1 MRFQVYSLTL
11 NGKRMS
17 WFKLEVI
24 FVMASYAALIG
35 IFLLGRKLAK
45 AKVQKPK
52 SKNNLDEITVVI
64 PFRNEGKNL
73 PQLLKSIQG
82 LVVKPKEFIFVNDH
96 SEDDF
101 LSHFSSLDFP
111 FMLLNLN
118 ENQYGKKAAIQL
130 GVDSSD
136 SEFILS
142 WDGDVIVE
150 PEYFVELEK
159 HNWADLNILPVYMH
173 GPDLIP
179 GFFAMDYQ
187 LQTQANVALSGFYR
201 PITSSGANLLFSKK
215 IFIEAAT
222 TRNDADIA
230 SGDDQFLL
238 KAVRDCGKEIQILI
252 DKLLQVKTS
261 APQTITDGM
270 QQRRRWLGKSAKVR
284 DSFASIF
291 GLTVFLLQ
299 MTYYSFAWFQS
310 FIGDWGAT
318 IVLILI
324 KGELDAFL
332 VTYAFQEQFNTLK
345 VFFYQL
351 VYPIYMIAL
360 LFSSFVLKSEWK
372 GRKS

>member
-1 MRFQVYSLTL
+1 
-11 NGKRMS
+11 
-17 WFKLEVI
+17 
-24 FVMASYAALIG
+24 MASYAALIG

-45 AKVQKPK
+45 AKAKKPK
-52 SKNNLDEITVVI
+52 SKNNLAEITVVI
-64 PFRNEGKNL
+64 PFRNEGENL
-73 PQLLKSIQG
+73 SQLLKAIQE
-82 LVVKPKEFIFVNDH
+82 LVVKPQEFIFVNDH
-96 SEDDF
+96 SEDVF

-111 FMLLNLN
+111 FKLLNLN
-118 ENQYGKKAAIQL
+118 ENQYGKKSAIHL

-136 SEFILS
+136 SEFILT
-142 WDGDVIVE
+142 WDTDVIVE
-150 PEYFVELEK
+150 SEYFVELEK
-159 HNWADLNILPVYMH
+159 HNWTDLNILPVYMH
-173 GPDLIP
+173 GPDFIP

-187 LQTQANVALSGFYR
+187 LQTQANVALSGLYR
-201 PITSSGANLLFSKK
+201 PITSSGANLLFSRKV
-215 IFIEAAT
+215 FIETACI
-222 TRNDADIA
+222 RNDAHIA

-238 KAVRDCGKEIQILI
+238 KAVRDSGKEIQILT

-261 APQTITDGM
+261 APQTIIEGM
-270 QQRRRWLGKSAKVR
+270 QQRRRWLGKSAKVG

-299 MTYYSFAWFQS
+299 MTYYSFAWYQT

-332 VTYAFQEQFNTLK
+332 ATYAFQEQFNTLK
-345 VFFYQL
+345 VFVYQF

-360 LFSSFVLKSEWK
+360 LFSAFVMKSEWK